1 MENPDEIEYEQ
12 EKTSNVAREPQTVN
26 DSEEE
31 FLKDYV
37 RLQDGETVIWQF
49 STDKAKRRRATH
61 DFGKGPADVM
71 YFMIRTA
78 EDPDYER
85 EWRVSSKKLMRAIVN
100 RYLNAGKTML
110 QISRRGS
117 SQNNTV
123 YTIRAVDDDKVFVIT
138 NKEEYWEQKTSS
150 SSSPSLQQQQQLMTK
165 RQQ

>member
-1 MENPDEIEYEQ
+1 LEKIPEFENEEA
-12 EKTSNVAREPQTVN
+12 TSNGKQEPQIVN

-110 QISRRGS
+110 EISRRGS

-123 YTIRAVDDDKVFVIT
+123 YRIRAVDDDKVFVIT

-150 SSSPSLQQQQQLMTK
+150 PSLQQQQPMTK

>member
-12 EKTSNVAREPQTVN
+12 EKTSNVAQEPQTVN

-110 QISRRGS
+110 EISRRGS

-123 YTIRAVDDDKVFVIT
+123 YRIRAVDDDKVFVIT

-165 RQQ
+165 R

>member
-1 MENPDEIEYEQ
+1 MENPEYED
-12 EKTSNVAREPQTVN
+12 ENEEETSNGTQEPQTVN

-71 YFMIRTA
+71 YFMISTA

-110 QISRRGS
+110 EISRRGS

-123 YTIRAVDDDKVFVIT
+123 YRIRAVDDDKVFVIT

-165 RQQ
+165 R